1 MTVTRAGVSRS
12 GAARRR
18 RGGSVLAW
26 VERQLVAAAFAEE
39 GLPGEA
45 RRMSEVRETSGD
57 ENALARLLGA
67 HGLRMFCGSLS
78 PAALA
83 ARR

>member
-1 MTVTRAGVSRS
+1 MTAVAGRP
-12 GAARRR
+12 GAAPGRRPR
-18 RGGSVLAW
+18 RESVLAW

-39 GLPGEA
+39 GLHREA
-45 RRMSEVRETSGD
+45 RRMSEVERAPGSAD
-57 ENALARLLGA
+57 ALRGLLGG
-67 HGLRMFCGSLS
+67 HGVRMFCGSLS